1 MSQKRKPCKF
11 NKPLTTLL
19 VRLPMVRIQNLSLNN
34 LIGFIIKQPLRN
46 DSQYLKAHSGVEQNF
61 PTALLPSS
69 HRFLVYGLLGSFFLL
84 SGCQSFLTQKT
95 ATHAPAIQSL
105 PIPLASHEFSFDPA
119 YDDVVG
125 TVQVI
130 TASKDDTLSDIAR
143 RFNLGYEEIVSAN
156 PDIDPWLPGAG
167 TKIVIPTRF
176 VLPNAPRQG
185 IVINLAAMRLFYYPK
200 VKPGELARVITHP
213 VGIGRVEWKTP
224 EGTTRVASKKE
235 NPAWIP
241 TPSIRKEHAE
251 NGNPLPAVVPPGP
264 DNPMGTHV
272 LKLAWP
278 SYAIHG
284 TDKPPSIGLRGSH
297 GCLRMYPEDIV
308 GMYNEVP
315 VGTPVSIVNQPR
327 LLGWR
332 ERTLYL
338 QTYPILEDDR
348 RNHSTLLK
356 KSLNT
361 SQSTQKGKLGARA
374 QAKVNHVLVNEAL
387 RNPRA
392 IAIPIT
398 QRDMTLQAY
407 LDRAT
412 HVQNTLPFNS
422 TWDGNMNKQ
431 LTAAEVFDLAD
442 KEPGL
447 VR

>member
-1 MSQKRKPCKF
+1 MRCRNRQS
-11 NKPLTTLL
+11 
-19 VRLPMVRIQNLSLNN
+19 VLSF
-34 LIGFIIKQPLRN
+34 LIRY
-46 DSQYLKAHSGVEQNF
+46 S
-61 PTALLPSS
+61 
-69 HRFLVYGLLGSFFLL
+69 LVYFGSLFLL
-84 SGCQSFLTQKT
+84 SGCQTFLFQQTT
-95 ATHAPAIQSL
+95 PPPLAMQSL
-105 PIPLASHEFSFDPA
+105 PIPLASHEFGIDSSR
-119 YDDVVG
+119 DDVVG
-125 TVQVI
+125 NVQII

-156 PDIDPWLPGAG
+156 PDIDPWLPQAGA
-167 TKIVIPTRF
+167 KIIIPTQF
-176 VLPNAPRQG
+176 VLPNAPREG

-200 VKPGELARVITHP
+200 VKPGEQQRVITHP

-278 SYAIHG
+278 TYAIHG

-297 GCLRMYPEDIV
+297 GCLRMYPEDII
-308 GMYNEVP
+308 GLYNAVP

-332 ERTLYL
+332 DHTLYV
-338 QTYPILEDDR
+338 QTYSILEDDK
-348 RNHSTLLK
+348 RNHQGLLK
-356 KSLNT
+356 KSLSIART
-361 SQSTQKGKLGARA
+361 ASKGKLDGRA
-374 QAKVNHVLVNEAL
+374 QAHINSKALNEAL
-387 RNPRA
+387 RTPRA

-398 QRDMTLQAY
+398 QPNLTLQAY
-407 LDRAT
+407 LDHAL

-422 TWDGNMNKQ
+422 TWDGDMSRQ
-431 LTAAEVFDLAD
+431 LTAADVLELGD
-442 KEPGL
+442 KKPAH